1 MCLFRKK
8 FNYLCIIESLKRKAM
23 RIIVMTLFSV
33 LLALSAS
40 AERTYK
46 YRISLKDKVGT
57 SYTIGQPEAF
67 LSKRALERRNRQRL
81 PIDETDLP
89 VSHTYVEELLRTGAK
104 LVTTSKWNNT
114 VVLEV
119 SDTTLM
125 DGVEKLPFVSKVK
138 KVWAAPD
145 SIPARNKKRKKEVT
159 NDWKEVGYH
168 YGKAF
173 RQISI
178 HGGDSLHAAGFA
190 GKGMH
195 VAVIDAGFYN
205 ADIIKFFKKMNL
217 LGTRDFVNPNSDIY
231 EENSHGMKVL
241 SCMAAN
247 IKDVFVGTA
256 PEASYWLLRSED
268 NDTEQPIEE
277 DYWAA
282 AIEFADSVGV
292 DVVNTSLGYYAFD
305 KGFGGYRYR
314 DLDGHYSL
322 MSHSASMAAEKG
334 IVVVCSAGNSGRDAW
349 KKVTPP
355 GDSEHVITVGA
366 LTKGL
371 QNAEFSSVGNTSD
384 GRIKPDVMA
393 IGVNSVVSGNDGTV
407 SKSNGTSFA
416 SPTMCGV
423 VTCFWQACPWLTA
436 KEVVKAVQQ
445 AGDRVDYP
453 DNIYGYGVPNLWK
466 AYQKEL
472 IKKK

>member
-1 MCLFRKK
+1 MINVKLWSLGCL
-8 FNYLCIIESLKRKAM
+8 AA
-23 RIIVMTLFSV
+23 LFV
-33 LLALSAS
+33 GQAS
-40 AERTYK
+40 AENNYK
-46 YRISLKDKVGT
+46 YRVNLKDKVG
-57 SYTIGQPEAF
+57 SAYSVDKPQEF
-67 LSKRALERRNRQRL
+67 LSERALERRNRQQL
-81 PIDETDLP
+81 PVDETDLP
-89 VSHTYVEELLRTGAK
+89 VSQVYVKELLGTGAR

-125 DGVEKLPFVSKVK
+125 DKVKEMPFVTHVK
-138 KVWAAPD
+138 KVWTQPD

-159 NDWKEVGYH
+159 NEVKETGYY

-173 RQISI
+173 RQINI

-190 GKGMH
+190 GQGMH

-205 ADIIKFFKKMNL
+205 ADKIKFFKKIDL
-217 LGTRDFVNPNSDIY
+217 LGTRDFVNPKSDIY

-268 NDTEQPIEE
+268 QDTEQPVEE

-292 DVVNTSLGYYAFD
+292 DVINTSLGYHEFD
-305 KGFGGYRYR
+305 EGYPAYRYR

-322 MSHSASMAAEKG
+322 MSHSASMAADKG
-334 IVVVCSAGNSGRDAW
+334 MVVVCSAGNSGRGAW
-349 KKVTPP
+349 KKITPP
-355 GDSEHVITVGA
+355 GDSENVITVGA
-366 LTKGL
+366 LTKDL
-371 QNAEFSSVGNTSD
+371 VNAEFSSVGDTSD
-384 GRIKPDVMA
+384 GRVKPDVAA

-407 SKSNGTSFA
+407 SKANGTSFA

-436 KEVVKAVQQ
+436 KEIVKAVQQ

-453 DNIYGYGVPNLWK
+453 DNIYGYGIPNLWK

-472 IKKK
+472 EKKK